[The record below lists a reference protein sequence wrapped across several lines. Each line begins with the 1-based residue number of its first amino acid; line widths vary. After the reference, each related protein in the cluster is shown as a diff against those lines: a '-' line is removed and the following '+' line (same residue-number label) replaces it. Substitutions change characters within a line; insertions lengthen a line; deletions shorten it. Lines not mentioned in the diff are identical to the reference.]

1 LSAKFQE
8 KEINLLRDTHSRN
21 ILTSTDG
28 SAAVDHIFLG
38 REGQDFK
45 FAHINNKVLSRRKV
59 ARAGALSREVLLKGK
74 AQYG

>member
-1 LSAKFQE
+1 MDTAILCIIFYLQE

-38 REGQDFK
+38 KEGQDFK
-45 FAHINNKVLSRRKV
+45 FAHLANKVCQDYSH
-59 ARAGALSREVLLKGK
+59 
-74 AQYG
+74 